1 MCSGSESKYNVFGSI
16 QHWYKYENR
25 LVTIIF
31 PIHQEASV
39 IYSIMCN
46 LDNTES
52 KVYGGDP
59 RGMHATWNALE
70 DQLRSLHNN
79 TTTPLPSPDT
89 YTLPFPASLSGPL
102 TVKNLN
108 FETRYACPAML
119 KPVSCKAKTTLVRH
133 LAAELNSSLAAG
145 INLTGI
151 SEKIDSGC
159 EAEAKGDTQP
169 PPPCNLRFLV
179 PVT

>member
-1 MCSGSESKYNVFGSI
+1 MFIVKHLCSGSESKYNVFGSI

-39 IYSIMCN
+39 IYSNMCN

-59 RGMHATWNALE
+59 RGMRATWNALE

-79 TTTPLPSPDT
+79 TTM
-89 YTLPFPASLSGPL
+89 YTTSY
-102 TVKNLN
+102 
-108 FETRYACPAML
+108 TRHVHTAVPRVA
-119 KPVSCKAKTTLVRH
+119 VRSAYGKK
-133 LAAELNSSLAAG
+133 LQL
-145 INLTGI
+145 
-151 SEKIDSGC
+151 
-159 EAEAKGDTQP
+159 
-169 PPPCNLRFLV
+169 
-179 PVT
+179 